1 MERLQN
7 SQFTFTNK
15 ENSLLP
21 HKAVPKTP
29 RQSHNNGNNNNDNK
43 NHKNHKIPVFDDS
56 ISTPNKKSTNN
67 NVKRVPLGGKDKNS
81 TRLGLP
87 QKSAGTLH
95 DRGLHLSASAKKRAR
110 RLRTP
115 LGKSV
120 NRKLDILR
128 DPEVDNDVVV
138 KKATATTN
146 DVNPFSRPKS
156 SVTID
161 DDYDEIEHV
170 PAKQPELP
178 YIPLNYTPFTDED
191 LEVLKRSPSARLEDK
206 RDLLSDVGSSDAELS
221 VNFDFDDYDDD
232 EFDFDKKKPNTGL
245 PHFMEPTFVSN
256 AKRVSKVDVFQD
268 GLTSAELQK
277 LIDEE

>member
-146 DVNPFSRPKS
+146 DVNPFSRPQS
-156 SVTID
+156 SVSI

-191 LEVLKRSPSARLEDK
+191 LEVLKRSPI
-206 RDLLSDVGSSDAELS
+206 
-221 VNFDFDDYDDD
+221 
-232 EFDFDKKKPNTGL
+232 
-245 PHFMEPTFVSN
+245 
-256 AKRVSKVDVFQD
+256 DVFQD